1 MEGPILKTKL
11 HQILFTQLTV
21 EAKGQ
26 EYYLIAYSCSEFH
39 CDLNNK

>member
-11 HQILFTQLTV
+11 DQRVFTQLIV

-26 EYYLIAYSCSEFH
+26 EYYLIAYCLF
-39 CDLNNK
+39 